1 MSVRPEEL
9 LAAYADD
16 GLEPEERAAVERFVA
31 GDPSSAR
38 ELNELQSVV
47 ERLREHARAERTG
60 TAPSWEAM
68 AADIRRACNEAEAAR
83 ARRWPARLRRGLHRL
98 FTPRPVL
105 ALGAGVMAAAA
116 LLLVLHRGNAG
127 DDTQQTGRSGPEQLA
142 HSSSHAPGAPITDRS
157 SSPAPVTRSAVG
169 EPAPVDEPTLG
180 LVPDELYAA
189 FDTLDSETADGEL
202 MENVEWLADDM
213 ALLTGLE
220 LDVLAEPMYEDF
232 LEDVSEETL
241 HELLAQAG

>member
-16 GLEPEERAAVERFVA
+16 GLEPDERAAVERFVA

-38 ELNELQSVV
+38 ELNELQTVV

-60 TAPSWEAM
+60 TDPSWEVM
-68 AADIRRACNEAEAAR
+68 AADIRRACNEVEAAR
-83 ARRWPARLRRGLHRL
+83 ARRWPALLRRGLRRL
-98 FTPRPVL
+98 FTPRPAL
-105 ALGAGVMAAAA
+105 ALGAAAMAAAA
-116 LLLVLHRGNAG
+116 LLLVLHHGDAG

-142 HSSSHAPGAPITDRS
+142 HASSHAPDAPITDRS
-157 SSPAPVTRSAVG
+157 SSPTAVTRSAVG
-169 EPAPVDEPTLG
+169 EPAPMDEPTLG
-180 LVPDELYAA
+180 LVPDELHAA
-189 FDTLDSETADGEL
+189 FDTIDSEAADGEL

-241 HELLAQAG
+241 DELLAQAG